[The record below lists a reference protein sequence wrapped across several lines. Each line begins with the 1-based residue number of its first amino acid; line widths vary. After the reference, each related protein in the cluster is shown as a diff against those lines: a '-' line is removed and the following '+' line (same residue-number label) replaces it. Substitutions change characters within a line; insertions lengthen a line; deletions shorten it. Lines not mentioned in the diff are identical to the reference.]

1 MKVHGPKN
9 KNIWVLQNSDI
20 CYVEKKKVIKKKVQK
35 SVYKHA
41 TSFIKGEC
49 IHLYVYIYI
58 EQLLKAQETGNL
70 TLG

>member
-1 MKVHGPKN
+1 MDQRIKISGFYKIQTYAMW
-9 KNIWVLQNSDI
+9 K
-20 CYVEKKKVIKKKVQK
+20 KKKVIKKKVQK